1 MLKRFPLVPVLVTLI
16 LALDQ
21 LTKWLVTSQMAVGQS
36 VYPIPALAPFVAITY
51 VTNTGVSFGLFQNAN
66 ALFAGVSIVVSV
78 VVLRYLLSLP
88 KERWL
93 VRLALALVLA
103 GAVGNLLDRL
113 RLGFV
118 VDFVA
123 VGWLPKFN
131 IADASIVVGVI
142 VLALTML
149 LEGRQPPPQAD
160 RIHEEHEET
169 RIGPA

>member
-1 MLKRFPLVPVLVTLI
+1 MLKHFPLMPVLVVLI

-21 LTKWLVTSQMAVGQS
+21 LTKWLVSSQLAVGQS
-36 VYPIPALAPFVAITY
+36 VYPIPALAPFLAITY

-66 ALFAGVSIVVSV
+66 ALFAAVSLVVSAV
-78 VVLRYLLSLP
+78 VMRYLLSLP
-88 KERWL
+88 KERRL
-93 VRLALALVLA
+93 ARLALALVLA
-103 GAVGNLLDRL
+103 GAVGNLIDRL

-123 VGWLPKFN
+123 VGWVPKFN
-131 IADASIVVGVI
+131 VADLSIVIGVI

-160 RIHEEHEET
+160 RIHEEREET
-169 RIGPA
+169 RIGSA

>member
-1 MLKRFPLVPVLVTLI
+1 MLKRFPLVSALVVII
-16 LALDQ
+16 LMLDQ
-21 LTKWLVTSQMAVGQS
+21 LTKWLVSSHLAVGQS
-36 VYPIPALAPFVAITY
+36 VYPFPGLAPFVAITY

-78 VVLRYLLSLP
+78 VVVRYLLSLP
-88 KERWL
+88 KERRL

-103 GAVGNLLDRL
+103 GAVGNLIDRL
-113 RLGFV
+113 RLGYV

-123 VGWLPKFN
+123 VGGWPKFN
-131 IADASIVVGVI
+131 VADGSIVVGVI

-160 RIHEEHEET
+160 KILEEHEET
-169 RIGPA
+169 RIGSA